1 MTRCRHPWLASIR
14 AHEAAM
20 AALAR
25 AVEKVLTD
33 KGMSK
38 W

>member
-1 MTRCRHPWLASIR
+1 MNRHPWVATIR

-25 AVEKVLTD
+25 AVEKVLAD
-33 KGMSK
+33 KGLAK